1 MSGVKVIRAL
11 LVADTALL
19 AVVPAAR
26 VIAGVLP
33 QGTALPAVAL
43 TEVST
48 AEVSRID
55 AQAVY
60 ALVECCVQI
69 TIFVADYPQQKQLLD
84 LVRKA
89 CNYKR
94 GTVAGV
100 VVSSVRRESNGPDFN
115 DPAAGFYMQS
125 IDFKVIY
132 HEPN

>member
-11 LVADTALL
+11 LAADAALI
-19 AVVPAAR
+19 AVIPVTR
-26 VIAGVLP
+26 IIAGVLP
-33 QGTALPAVAL
+33 QGTLLPAVAI

-48 AEVSRID
+48 IEISHID
-55 AQAVY
+55 AQAPS
-60 ALVECCVQI
+60 ALTEGRVQV
-69 TIFVADYPQQKQLLD
+69 TIFAATYPVQKQVLD

-94 GTVAGV
+94 GTVAGY
-100 VVSSVRRESNGPDFN
+100 VVSSVRRDSNGPDFN

-125 IDFKVIY
+125 MDFKVIY

>member
-1 MSGVKVIRAL
+1 MSSVKIIRAL

-33 QGTALPAVAL
+33 QGTALPSVAV

-48 AEVSRID
+48 VELSRID
-55 AQAVY
+55 AQAVD
-60 ALVECCVQI
+60 ALIEGRVQV
-69 TIFVADYPQQKQLLD
+69 TIFAATYPAQKQLLD
-84 LVRKA
+84 LVRKS

-94 GTVAGV
+94 GTVAGL
-100 VVSSVRRESNGPDFN
+100 VVSSVRRDSNGPDFN